1 MKYMLLLF
9 GDPADGPAPGTPEF
23 GEMLQEY
30 GRANGA
36 MQEAGVLLDSN
47 PLQPASTATT
57 VRVRDGQRQL
67 TDGPYAEIK
76 ELLGGYYLIECENLD
91 VAVKWAAEI
100 PAVKYGSV
108 EVRPIMQM
116 GGGPA

>member
-1 MKYMLLLF
+1 MRYMLLLF

-23 GEMLQEY
+23 DEMLHGY
-30 GRANGA
+30 GQATEA
-36 MQEAGVLLDSN
+36 MKEAGVLLDSN
-47 PLQPASTATT
+47 PLQPASAATT

-76 ELLGGYYLIECENLD
+76 ELLGGYYLIDCRTLD
-91 VAVKWAAEI
+91 DALKWAEMI

-108 EVRPIMQM
+108 EVRPIMQVEA
-116 GGGPA
+116 PPT

>member
-9 GDPADGPAPGTPEF
+9 GAADAGPAPGTPEF
-23 GEMLQEY
+23 QEMLREY
-30 GRANGA
+30 GQATDA
-36 MQEAGVLLDSN
+36 MQKAGVLLDSN
-47 PLQPASTATT
+47 PLQPAATATT
-57 VRVRDGQRQL
+57 VRVRNGDRQL

-76 ELLGGYYLIECENLD
+76 EMLGGYYLIECENLD